1 MVDNGTIKCYTQS
14 MSVVRWN
21 YKMKIETVELNALY
35 KIPTD
40 EKCTL
45 TAYWFEGNAEKKAE
59 PLPALLIIPGG
70 GYAFVSERE
79 GEPLALEFYNR
90 RYVTF
95 VLRYNVAPA
104 VRHPIPLLQAAC
116 AVDYIRHNAE
126 KFHVNGKVFAMG
138 FSAGGHLAGTL
149 ADFWHSVPYEGVLAR
164 KPDAKI
170 DGVALCYAV
179 LSADKGVAHEGS
191 FANLLGRPYDPADKD
206 MQALSI
212 EKHVSDKNPPAF
224 FWHTAA
230 DDGVPVA
237 NTLLTAAAYAR
248 LKIPFEVHVY
258 PYGGHGASLCDER
271 VNSVNERAAVWVD
284 ECDKFFK
291 AL

>member
-1 MVDNGTIKCYTQS
+1 MNLT
-14 MSVVRWN
+14 
-21 YKMKIETVELNALY
+21 IETVELNSLY
-35 KIPTD
+35 KIPT
-40 EKCTL
+40 EAKCTL
-45 TAYWFEGNAEKKAE
+45 TAYWFDGNAEKK
-59 PLPALLIIPGG
+59 PDDLPALLILPGG
-70 GYAFVSERE
+70 GYSMVSERE

-90 RYVTF
+90 RYAAF

-104 VRHPIPLLQAAC
+104 VRHPVPLLQAAC
-116 AVDYIRHNAE
+116 AVDYIRRNAG

-149 ADFWHSVPYEGVLAR
+149 ADFWHSVPWQGVLDR
-164 KPDAKI
+164 EPDAKI

-179 LSADKGVAHEGS
+179 LSADKDFSHGGS
-191 FANLLGRPYDPADKD
+191 FSNLLGKPYDPADPD

-230 DDGVPVA
+230 DDAVPVA

-271 VNSVNERAAVWVD
+271 TNSPIERAAAWVG

-291 AL
+291 GL